1 MSEIYSVMDQIDFW
15 HWWILAAVFLAIEV
29 FAPTTLFL
37 WTGIS
42 AAVVGIVA
50 YFADGLSWQ
59 IQFLLFAILSVAS
72 VFAWRAIARS
82 RQSAEDEPRLNRRGR
97 QYVDRQFTLEQ
108 PIIHGE
114 GSLRID
120 DTIWK
125 IAGDDCASGER
136 VRVTGLDGHVLQVEK
151 A

>member
-82 RQSAEDEPRLNRRGR
+82 RQSAEDEPLLNRRGKAR
-97 QYVDRQFTLEQ
+97 CVSTIRSGRLPAMIAHRENAF
-108 PIIHGE
+108 G
-114 GSLRID
+114 LRD
-120 DTIWK
+120 W
-125 IAGDDCASGER
+125 
-136 VRVTGLDGHVLQVEK
+136 TGTYCK
-151 A
+151 SKKPKPYRF

>member
-1 MSEIYSVMDQIDFW
+1 MSEISSVMDQIDFW
-15 HWWILAAVFLAIEV
+15 HWWILAAFLLAIEV

-37 WTGIS
+37 WTSIS
-42 AAVVGIVA
+42 AAIVGAVL

-59 IQFLLFAILSVAS
+59 SQFLLFAVLSVAS

-82 RQSAEDEPRLNRRGR
+82 RRGAENEPLLNRRGM
-97 QYVDRQFTLEQ
+97 QYVDRQFTLTE
-108 PIIHGE
+108 PIVHGE
-114 GSLRID
+114 GTLRID

-125 IAGDDCASGER
+125 ITGDDCASGER
-136 VRVTGLDGHVLQVEK
+136 VRVTGLDGHVLRVEK

>member
-1 MSEIYSVMDQIDFW
+1 MSEVYNVMDQIDFW
-15 HWWILAAVFLAIEV
+15 HWWILAAALLAIEV

-42 AAVVGIVA
+42 AAIVGIVV

-59 IQFLLFAILSVAS
+59 FQFLMFAVLSVAS
-72 VFAWRAIARS
+72 VFVWRAIARS
-82 RQSAEDEPRLNRRGR
+82 RKITEDEPVLNRRGM
-97 QYVDRQFTLEQ
+97 QYVDRQFTLTE
-108 PIIHGE
+108 PIVHGE
-114 GSLRID
+114 GMLQID

-125 IAGDDCASGER
+125 IVGADCASGQR

>member
-82 RQSAEDEPRLNRRGR
+82 RQSAEDEPLLNRRGM